1 MRQEG
6 KERAMYLLIVT
17 GLSGAGKSLCLNCL
31 EEQGY
36 FCVDNLPSPLLSE
49 FVALCEQAVPRIRRA
64 AVTIDSRESLLSRQP
79 QSILERLNALSVPY
93 EILFLDARDDVLRKR
108 YNESRRRHP
117 LGDAGDAYTGVQRE
131 RVFLQGIRNRAAYV
145 LDTSD
150 IRPRDLSKVIAKV
163 LPEYESKDATLL
175 LCSFG
180 YKRGVPVDADIVLDM
195 RFIPNPF
202 YVDELRPLSG
212 LDQPLSDYVFA
223 QPFAQAFMDQTEQ
236 MLETTLPLY
245 REQDKH
251 ILRVC
256 FGCTG
261 GRHRSVA
268 AAEEMARRFHE
279 RGVYV
284 RVYHR
289 DLVVEAQDIE
299 QRFSIDS

>member
-1 MRQEG
+1 MRREG

-79 QSILERLNALSVPY
+79 QSILERLDALSVPY

-223 QPFAQAFMDQTEQ
+223 QPFARAFMDQTEQ

>member
-1 MRQEG
+1 
-6 KERAMYLLIVT
+6 MYLLIVT

-36 FCVDNLPSPLLSE
+36 FCVDNLPSPLLKE
-49 FVALCEQAVPRIRRA
+49 FVALCGQAVPSIQRA
-64 AVTIDSRESLLSRQP
+64 AVTIDSRESLLSRKP
-79 QSILERLNALSVPY
+79 QGILEGLDALTVPY

-131 RVFLQGIRNRAAYV
+131 RAFLQSIRNRAAYV

-150 IRPRDLSKVIAKV
+150 IKPKDLSKTIAKV
-163 LPEYESKDATLL
+163 LPEYENKDITLL
-175 LCSFG
+175 FCSFG

-202 YVDELRPLSG
+202 YIDELRPLSG
-212 LDQPLSDYVFA
+212 LDKPLSDYVFS
-223 QPFAQAFMDQTEQ
+223 QPFARDFMDHTER
-236 MLETTLPLY
+236 MLRTTLPLY

-256 FGCTG
+256 FG
-261 GRHRSVA
+261 
-268 AAEEMARRFHE
+268 
-279 RGVYV
+279 
-284 RVYHR
+284 
-289 DLVVEAQDIE
+289 
-299 QRFSIDS
+299 

>member
-79 QSILERLNALSVPY
+79 QSILERLDALSVPY

-131 RVFLQGIRNRAAYV
+131 RAFLQSIRNRAAYV

-150 IRPRDLSKVIAKV
+150 IKPKDLSKTIAKV
-163 LPEYESKDATLL
+163 LPEYESKDMSLL

-180 YKRGVPVDADIVLDM
+180 YKRGVPVDADIVFDM

-202 YVDELRPLSG
+202 YIEELRPLSG
-212 LDQPLSDYVFA
+212 MDKPLSDYVFS
-223 QPFAQAFMDQTEQ
+223 QPFARDFMDQTER
-236 MLETTLPLY
+236 MLLATLPLY

-268 AAEEMARRFHE
+268 AAEEMARRFHDQ
-279 RGVYV
+279 GVNV

-289 DLVVEAQDIE
+289 DLIVEAEDIE
-299 QRFSIDS
+299 QRFSIDR

>member
-1 MRQEG
+1 
-6 KERAMYLLIVT
+6 MYLLIVT

-79 QSILERLNALSVPY
+79 QSILERLDALSVPY

-117 LGDAGDAYTGVQRE
+117 LGDAGDAFTGVQRE

-212 LDQPLSDYVFA
+212 LDQQLRDYVFA
-223 QPFAQAFMDQTEQ
+223 QPFARAFMDQTEQ

>member
-79 QSILERLNALSVPY
+79 QSILERLDALSVPY

-212 LDQPLSDYVFA
+212 LDQQLRDYVFA
-223 QPFAQAFMDQTEQ
+223 QPFARAFMDQTEQ